1 MRYWF
6 VFPALALAAMS
17 PGRATAQQISMGLRG
32 GVNFSSVAAAPNDLS
47 PVESR
52 QGKALA
58 LLFELAFSDRFA
70 LQPELAF
77 SEHGFRQPHEAFSSD
92 DEWRYTYLQF
102 PLLAK
107 MRFGTAKAGLAVLAG
122 PHLGVGIGFVTGPM
136 FWQDPL
142 GEEFYYQSVA
152 SWRYSEYRAADFGLT
167 GGIEGYLA
175 AGIGTLGL
183 DLRYQ
188 HGLSNMLAAPGPG
201 DYQRNRNLQLGLS
214 YLIRLGKAGNP
225 QNNWGGEVK

>member
-1 MRYWF
+1 MKTL
-6 VFPALALAAMS
+6 VVLPAHALAALM
-17 PGRATAQQISMGLRG
+17 PGRPAAQQISIGVRG
-32 GVNFSSVAAAPNDLS
+32 GANFSSVAVAPNGLL
-47 PVESR
+47 PVEGR
-52 QGKALA
+52 RGKVLG

-77 SEHGFRQPHEAFSSD
+77 SEHGFRQPRAASSGD

-102 PLLAK
+102 PLLANV
-107 MRFGTAKAGLAVLAG
+107 RFGTSKAGVSVLAG

-136 FWQDPL
+136 YWQNPF
-142 GEEFYYQSVA
+142 GEEFYYQSVD
-152 SWRYSEYRAADFGLT
+152 SWRYSAYRAADLGLT
-167 GGIEGYLA
+167 VGAGGYLA
-175 AGIGTLGL
+175 AGIGVFGL

-225 QNNWGGEVK
+225 QNNWGSEVK

>member
-1 MRYWF
+1 MRSWF
-6 VFPALALAAMS
+6 VFSALALTAML
-17 PGRATAQQISMGLRG
+17 PGWATAQQTSIGLRG
-32 GVNFSSVAAAPNDLS
+32 GVNFSSVAAAQNGLS
-47 PVESR
+47 AVEGR
-52 QGKALA
+52 QGKALG

-77 SEHGFRQPHEAFSSD
+77 SEHGFREPGAVSFGD
-92 DEWRYTYLQF
+92 DDWRYTYLQF

-107 MRFGTAKAGLAVLAG
+107 MRFGTAKAGLAVMAG

-136 FWQDPL
+136 FQQNL
-142 GEEFYYQSVA
+142 AGEEFYYQTVA
-152 SWRYSEYRAADFGLT
+152 SWRNSEYRAADFGLT
-167 GGIEGYLA
+167 GGMGGYLA
-175 AGIGTLGL
+175 AGIGTFGL

-225 QNNWGGEVK
+225 QNNWGSEVK